1 VASTEIVHGA
11 RRVLIYGVTGSGK
24 TTLAARL
31 SGITGLRWHSVD
43 DLTWQPGW
51 VEVPTEQ
58 QRSIIHDICQGSEW
72 ILDSAYSKWLDEPLG
87 RAELIVALD
96 YRRWVS
102 LQRLVRRTIARLVDG
117 RLICN
122 GNRESLRNTL
132 SKDSILAWHFRSF
145 TSKRARIR
153 AWEADPAAPAVQRIR
168 SAREVR
174 RLLPET
180 LVSPPAQP
188 NLPSP

>member
-1 VASTEIVHGA
+1 MASTEIVNGA

-51 VEVPTEQ
+51 IEVPTEQ
-58 QRSIIHDICQGSEW
+58 QRSLIHGICQESEW
-72 ILDSAYSKWLDEPLG
+72 ILDTAYGKWLDEPLR

-96 YRRWVS
+96 YQRWFS
-102 LQRLVRRTIARLVDG
+102 LQRLVRRTLARLFDG

-122 GNRESLRNTL
+122 GNRETLREII
-132 SKDSILAWHFRSF
+132 SSDSIIVWHFKSF
-145 TSKRARIR
+145 RRKRERIR
-153 AWEADPAAPAVQRIR
+153 QWMTDPDAPPVHRLT
-168 SAREVR
+168 SARQTER
-174 RLLPET
+174 WLAGTANTRW
-180 LVSPPAQP
+180 
-188 NLPSP
+188 

>member
-1 VASTEIVHGA
+1 M
-11 RRVLIYGVTGSGK
+11 
-24 TTLAARL
+24 
-31 SGITGLRWHSVD
+31 VD
-43 DLTWQPGW
+43 
-51 VEVPTEQ
+51 
-58 QRSIIHDICQGSEW
+58 
-72 ILDSAYSKWLDEPLG
+72 
-87 RAELIVALD
+87 
-96 YRRWVS
+96 
-102 LQRLVRRTIARLVDG
+102 RTV
-117 RLICN
+117 ICN

-145 TSKRARIR
+145 MSKRTRIR

-188 NLPSP
+188 NVPSP